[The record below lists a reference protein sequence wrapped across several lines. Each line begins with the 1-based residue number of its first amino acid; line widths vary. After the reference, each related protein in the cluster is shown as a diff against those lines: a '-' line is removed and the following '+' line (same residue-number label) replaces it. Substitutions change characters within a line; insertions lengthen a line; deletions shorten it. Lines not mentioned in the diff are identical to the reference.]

1 MHGPITKILLLKPCT
16 LHLEPFLQSNCES
29 GVIMNDKHYR
39 LGCDIGGTFT
49 DFVLLNDQTGELTI
63 NKCLTTPKD
72 PSDAVEQGIRELE
85 VKVPG
90 FVEKMDEVIHGTTL
104 VINSIIERKGART
117 GLITTKGFRDVLEL
131 GREIRY
137 APYDIFSEYPK
148 PLVPRQFRLEVD
160 ERVRSD
166 GSILKPLDPEE
177 AKQVVRTLAAMG
189 VESIAVCLINSFEN
203 PAHELMIK
211 EIIEKEAPHASVSV
225 SYHVLPQIREYER
238 TSTTVTNAYV
248 KPLTGSYLARL
259 SGRLESIGCKGK
271 LFIMLS
277 SGGITSVD
285 TAARFPVR
293 IIESGPTAAVIAGQ
307 YYGKMFDLPDMFC
320 FDMGGTTAK
329 SCLIQRGVA
338 GVVPTFEVG
347 RVQRFMKGSGLTIQ
361 VPVVDLMEIGAGGGS
376 IARVSKL
383 GTLQV
388 GPESSAADPGPTC
401 YARGGQDPC
410 VTDAD
415 LLLGYLDENYFLGGE
430 MKLDKEAAKRTV
442 MEKISKPLGVSFIQA
457 IWGIHDLINET
468 MAAAAKTHIAEK
480 GGNPKIVTV
489 AAFGGAGPVHAYGLA
504 KKLGAP
510 RLIVPP
516 NAGVGSALGFF
527 TAPRAF
533 DLVRSHKVSL
543 ADANFAEIERLFQEL
558 EAQGDKTLKKAGKE
572 EAVRFERSLDMRFVG
587 QGSETNVPVAERDF
601 MRMKKEE
608 IRKKFDLIYEKLYGR
623 TYPDSAVEFINFKVR
638 ASLPER
644 FFKFTKLARKGQS
657 LKAAIKGQRPAYSGF
672 TKDFIPYTVYDR
684 YKLFPDAKFKG
695 PAIIEEKESTVIVGE
710 DATVSVDHY
719 GFLWVDLKAGERRKA
734 KGARDKMLG
743 ERTKLKAMKPK
754 AKVPKPKVREP
765 KLKAKVTKPKLK
777 VKSSRLKAPSTKGK
791 AKRAIRK
798 SK

>member
-1 MHGPITKILLLKPCT
+1 MAGK
-16 LHLEPFLQSNCES
+16 F
-29 GVIMNDKHYR
+29 YR

-49 DFVLLNDQTGELTI
+49 DFVLLNDETGELTI

-72 PSDAVEQGIRELE
+72 PSDAVEQGMRELE

-90 FVEKMDEVIHGTTL
+90 FVEKLDEVIHGTTL

-148 PLVPRQFRLEVD
+148 PLVPRQYRLEVD

-166 GSILKPLDPEE
+166 GTILKPLDPED
-177 AKQVVRTLAAMG
+177 ARQVVRTLGNMG
-189 VESIAVCLINSFEN
+189 VESIAVCLLNSFEN
-203 PAHELMIK
+203 PTHELMLK
-211 EIIEKEAPHASVSV
+211 EIIEKEAPHVSISI
-225 SYHVLPQIREYER
+225 SYDVLPQIREYER

-259 SGRLESIGCKGK
+259 SGRLESIGCKGR

-285 TAARFPVR
+285 TAAQFPVR

-388 GPESSAADPGPTC
+388 GPESSSADPGPIC
-401 YARGGQDPC
+401 YGRRGQDPC

-430 MKLDKEAAKRTV
+430 MKLDKEAAKRGV
-442 MEKISKPLGVSFIQA
+442 MEKIAKPLGVTFVQA
-457 IWGIHDLINET
+457 VWGIHDLINET

-489 AAFGGAGPVHAYGLA
+489 SAFGGAGPVHAYGLA

-510 RLIVPP
+510 RLLVPP

-533 DLVRSHKVSL
+533 DLVRSHKVPLTEANS
-543 ADANFAEIERLFQEL
+543 ADIEKIFQEL
-558 EAQGDKTLKKAGKE
+558 EADGEKTLKKAGKD

-587 QGSETNVPVAERDF
+587 QGSETNVPLVERDF
-601 MRMKKEE
+601 TKIRKED
-608 IRKKFDLIYEKLYGR
+608 IRKKFDQIYEKLYGR
-623 TYPDSAVEFINFKVR
+623 TYADSAVEFINFKVR
-638 ASLPER
+638 ATLPER
-644 FFKFTKLARKGQS
+644 FFKFSKLARKGRT
-657 LKAAIKGQRPAYSGF
+657 LAAAVKGQRPAYSGIA
-672 TKDFIPYTVYDR
+672 KDFIPYTVYDR
-684 YKLFPDAKFKG
+684 YELFPGAKFKG
-695 PAIIEEKESTVIVGE
+695 PAIIEEKESTLIVGE
-710 DATVSVDHY
+710 DAAVSVDDY
-719 GFLWVDLKAGERRKA
+719 GFLWVDLKTVQ
-734 KGARDKMLG
+734 GARRTVQGKKLRAKPNFKEEKTTAKPG
-743 ERTKLKAMKPK
+743 KTKVQAVARKVKTAKSRAAKPKTGVKSTKLKAKG
-754 AKVPKPKVREP
+754 
-765 KLKAKVTKPKLK
+765 
-777 VKSSRLKAPSTKGK
+777 TKGK
-791 AKRAIRK
+791 GKRK
-798 SK
+798 